1 MDLHPDFNDLLA
13 ELVRCEVRFILL
25 GGYAVGIHVKP
36 RATKDLADVVLLEE
50 AARRLLRDE

>member
-1 MDLHPDFNDLLA
+1 
-13 ELVRCEVRFILL
+13 
-25 GGYAVGIHVKP
+25 VGIHVKP